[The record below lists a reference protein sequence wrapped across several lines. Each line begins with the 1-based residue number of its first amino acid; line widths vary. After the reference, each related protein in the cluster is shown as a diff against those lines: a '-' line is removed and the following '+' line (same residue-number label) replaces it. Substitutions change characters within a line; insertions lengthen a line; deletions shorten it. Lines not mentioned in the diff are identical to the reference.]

1 MKRWRMNVSYI
12 LHYNYKTACRSSI
25 QTEKKSR
32 HETEQIR
39 SAYLTIQMQDAVDGS
54 TKWCDR
60 HGEKDGIQQGVGII
74 EQ

>member
-1 MKRWRMNVSYI
+1 MAHERQLY
-12 LHYNYKTACRSSI
+12 SSLQLQDCMQI
-25 QTEKKSR
+25 KHSNRKKSR